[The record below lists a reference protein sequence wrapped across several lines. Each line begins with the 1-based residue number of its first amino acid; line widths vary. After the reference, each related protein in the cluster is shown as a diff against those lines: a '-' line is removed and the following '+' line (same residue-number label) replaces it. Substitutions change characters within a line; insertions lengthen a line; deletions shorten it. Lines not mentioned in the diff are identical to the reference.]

1 MSENNLQILPVLDN
15 EVLREKANQAAMSGA
30 LKSIDEYYTGYNSPY
45 RKAIEEELKKQE
57 IGSGIE
63 LPNIISL
70 INDHLTKAIDQIAN
84 TAVAKTFVPLVNR
97 FLTPAPKEVKFSD
110 VLKEF
115 ISKYEYED
123 KDRYDFECSVEK
135 HREYSWMEV
144 QISCGEDQYRL
155 TLHESYRSKDQ
166 QNEPVTY
173 RILGLPYE
181 YGSGTSRQQMRLK
194 VDNVTLELPYTP
206 DVLKD
211 KFISYIAGLVIGSS
225 IITLDTR
232 EFEDDMFPEPCHCH

>member
-1 MSENNLQILPVLDN
+1 MSGNNLQILPVLDT
-15 EVLREKANQAAMSGA
+15 ELLKEKANQAAMSGA
-30 LKSIDEYYTGYNSPY
+30 LKSIEEYYTGYNSPY

-70 INDHLTKAIDQIAN
+70 INDHLTKSIDEIAN

-123 KDRYDFECSVEK
+123 KDRYDFECSVSK
-135 HREYSWMEV
+135 HREYSWLDV
-144 QISCGEDQYRL
+144 NISCDEEVYKL
-155 TLHESYRSKDQ
+155 TLHENHRGRDK
-166 QNEPVTY
+166 QNEPATY
-173 RILGLPYE
+173 RFLSLPYNH
-181 YGSGTSRQQMRLK
+181 GSSKTGQQMRLK

-206 DVLKD
+206 DVLLD
-211 KFISYIAGLVIGSS
+211 KFISYIAGLIIGSS